1 VAGKDDPVLGAIIL
15 IIALV
20 VAIPVGF
27 LMSTS
32 IAAAILGQTLTLDA
46 EGRHEGSE
54 LVDLT
59 K

>member
-1 VAGKDDPVLGAIIL
+1 MLGAIIL
-15 IIALV
+15 IVALV

-32 IAAAILGQTLTLDA
+32 IAAALLGQTMTEDA
-46 EGRHEGSE
+46 EERHEGSE
-54 LVDLT
+54 LIALT

>member
-1 VAGKDDPVLGAIIL
+1 MLGAIIL

-32 IAAAILGQTLTLDA
+32 IAAAILGQALTLDA